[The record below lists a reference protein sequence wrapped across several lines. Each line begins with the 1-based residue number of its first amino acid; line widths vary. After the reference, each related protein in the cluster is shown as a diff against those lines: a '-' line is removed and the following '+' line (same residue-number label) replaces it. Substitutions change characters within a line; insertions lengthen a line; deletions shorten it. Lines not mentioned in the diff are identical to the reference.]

1 MPTHTLTRRVQH
13 RRSHRLR
20 RARGFSLIELMVVIT
35 IIALLSGVVA
45 LNLFGAVGEAKRTT
59 AEEHIT
65 QYATALDLY
74 KLEKGR
80 YPNELRELTQATK
93 RNPDGFVKRIRKD
106 PWENDYV
113 YQRVDR
119 GYTLISYGADG
130 AEGGEG
136 DDEDV
141 DPFNEDDE

>member
-1 MPTHTLTRRVQH
+1 MRTHSLSRH
-13 RRSHRLR
+13 LRRS
-20 RARGFSLIELMVVIT
+20 RGFNLIELMVVIT

-45 LNLFGAVGEAKRTT
+45 LNLFGAVGDAKRTKS
-59 AEEHIT
+59 AQDIALF
-65 QYATALDLY
+65 ATALDLY

-93 RNPDGFVKRIRKD
+93 RNPDGFVKKIRKD

-113 YQRVDR
+113 YQRADR

-136 DDEDV
+136 EDADVNPLEDED
-141 DPFNEDDE
+141 E